1 MYLRL
6 IFFLLLVAAFAACS
20 SQAVVTKSPAD
31 TSQGNATARNIY
43 AQILRQSA
51 MPLQAIET
59 LEGDA
64 DIHFQSPQLTQS
76 LGCRIRVRRPSASPQ
91 SASQTVGIQITG
103 SLLFFTVLDAMITP
117 DSIFAHN
124 LVSGTLV
131 LGKNEPDNLRKV
143 TGITAGFPQ
152 MLDAFIGLPALAV
165 SDSLMSRLQEV
176 KSENGKLTYTFVS
189 GKEAQKFILDSAA
202 TRTESIRLIDSLG
215 QTRILMNFRKFVEV
229 RSPQA
234 SLMLPQE
241 IELVAYQYK
250 PAGEVVTQQVVIE
263 YGERQLNNPN
273 FSFTFRRPQAAK
285 TRRLED
291 LQSLF

>member
-1 MYLRL
+1 
-6 IFFLLLVAAFAACS
+6 
-20 SQAVVTKSPAD
+20 
-31 TSQGNATARNIY
+31 
-43 AQILRQSA
+43 
-51 MPLQAIET
+51 
-59 LEGDA
+59 
-64 DIHFQSPQLTQS
+64 
-76 LGCRIRVRRPSASPQ
+76 
-91 SASQTVGIQITG
+91 
-103 SLLFFTVLDAMITP
+103 MITP